1 VRVLACTQLDAHMQV
16 LVVPEGA
23 PRTKPRAT
31 QYALQFAR
39 GEYVVVY
46 DAEDAPEP
54 DQLRRALAALRA
66 GGERLGC
73 LQAQLNIYNSDA
85 TWFTRQFTVEY
96 TALFDCI
103 LPTLERLRLPVPL
116 GGTSNHFP
124 RAVLDAVGGW
134 DPYNVTEDADLGI
147 RLARAGWHVGVLNS
161 TTWEEAPPTFRIW
174 KGQRTRWLKGWMQP
188 HRLVDDWK

>member
-1 VRVLACTQLDAHMQV
+1 MLIVEGVDGETQAALALRHGSMRTCGARRSRRRAAHQAARHPVRACSWRAATTSSSTT
-16 LVVPEGA
+16 
-23 PRTKPRAT
+23 PRTRPSPTSCA
-31 QYALQFAR
+31 AR
-39 GEYVVVY
+39 W
-46 DAEDAPEP
+46 
-54 DQLRRALAALRA
+54 RALSA

-124 RAVLDAVGGW
+124 
-134 DPYNVTEDADLGI
+134 GI
-147 RLARAGWHVGVLNS
+147 A
-161 TTWEEAPPTFRIW
+161 
-174 KGQRTRWLKGWMQP
+174 
-188 HRLVDDWK
+188 